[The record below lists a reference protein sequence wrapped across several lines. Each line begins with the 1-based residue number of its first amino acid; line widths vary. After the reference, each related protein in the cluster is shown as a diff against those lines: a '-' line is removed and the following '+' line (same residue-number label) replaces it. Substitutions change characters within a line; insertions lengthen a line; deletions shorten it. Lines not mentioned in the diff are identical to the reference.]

1 MLASLIPHIMALPQQ
16 QPKTLLNT
24 DKPSSSGRYPV
35 SLTDAFLSSSQFEPP
50 ATSRSRRRSSA
61 SRSSGSST
69 RPTIAQPSVGSR
81 RRNSVKSNNSVAADS
96 AGPSSSRGDK
106 PAAIPAISEDNDV
119 FYDLDDTDA
128 APSAQLQSQK
138 PACAATSATAGVAV
152 GATAGA
158 ASRDDASSLHTLS
171 SPQHLVSDRTK
182 ERSARIAKLK
192 TTDVQQAPEELIED
206 IGVASNALH
215 LFLNNRMV
223 EANEI
228 IAVHSDR
235 RLYYALGTA
244 ILATIKAI
252 MTFEHQDLG
261 TAIEYCKDT
270 IHIASLLRKQ
280 SSAIMS
286 FGNFVRGTGPSV
298 NRIASMDFI
307 QRHAELIYAECTLLK
322 SVLAIA
328 HSGDIFGFL
337 SEALHLRSCY
347 GMYRSF
353 DKYLKWAKAQPN
365 GGDVDAHFSS
375 GVYLG
380 NGIMLLILGLLPS
393 RLLRIMEVFGYE
405 GDVELGLKTLS
416 LAGNWN
422 SPSGPTSI
430 KDEGVRRAICDM
442 TLLCYHLVISSFI
455 PVPRVD
461 IDFAEKVLDFHL
473 QRYPHGMFFL
483 YFEGRLE
490 STQACSEDAIE
501 CFVESRDSQ
510 EEYIQLKHICYWDI
524 SLCAMSLLD
533 WKLSYDCHTVLAKE
547 NNWSKAVY
555 TYARAAALYQ
565 LGGDGDH
572 DEARRIMARVP
583 KLRQKIAGKSIPLE
597 KYVAR
602 KATRMEEQGRMLLP
616 GFELAYV
623 LHAFSYAPRYI
634 LHEKALPTVDRTIA
648 SFDSSTSVDDQCL
661 AHFLRGVILRNMI
674 YPEKHNKLRPKT
686 CPIPTAEGA
695 RMAEESLKFV
705 ADNGHRLEYDNY
717 LLYFSHYEL
726 GRLYIDM
733 GRSSEARSEL
743 ELVLSGK
750 NLGDVNRKGKYSMQ
764 NMALLR
770 SNGALELIK

>member
-252 MTFEHQDLG
+252 MTFEHQDPVSY
-261 TAIEYCKDT
+261 T
-270 IHIASLLRKQ
+270 
-280 SSAIMS
+280 
-286 FGNFVRGTGPSV
+286 
-298 NRIASMDFI
+298 
-307 QRHAELIYAECTLLK
+307 
-322 SVLAIA
+322 
-328 HSGDIFGFL
+328 
-337 SEALHLRSCY
+337 HL
-347 GMYRSF
+347 
-353 DKYLKWAKAQPN
+353 
-365 GGDVDAHFSS
+365 
-375 GVYLG
+375 
-380 NGIMLLILGLLPS
+380 
-393 RLLRIMEVFGYE
+393 
-405 GDVELGLKTLS
+405 T
-416 LAGNWN
+416 
-422 SPSGPTSI
+422 
-430 KDEGVRRAICDM
+430 
-442 TLLCYHLVISSFI
+442 
-455 PVPRVD
+455 
-461 IDFAEKVLDFHL
+461 
-473 QRYPHGMFFL
+473 
-483 YFEGRLE
+483 
-490 STQACSEDAIE
+490 
-501 CFVESRDSQ
+501 
-510 EEYIQLKHICYWDI
+510 
-524 SLCAMSLLD
+524 
-533 WKLSYDCHTVLAKE
+533 
-547 NNWSKAVY
+547 
-555 TYARAAALYQ
+555 
-565 LGGDGDH
+565 
-572 DEARRIMARVP
+572 
-583 KLRQKIAGKSIPLE
+583 
-597 KYVAR
+597 
-602 KATRMEEQGRMLLP
+602 
-616 GFELAYV
+616 
-623 LHAFSYAPRYI
+623 
-634 LHEKALPTVDRTIA
+634 LPT
-648 SFDSSTSVDDQCL
+648 
-661 AHFLRGVILRNMI
+661 
-674 YPEKHNKLRPKT
+674 
-686 CPIPTAEGA
+686 
-695 RMAEESLKFV
+695 
-705 ADNGHRLEYDNY
+705 
-717 LLYFSHYEL
+717 
-726 GRLYIDM
+726 
-733 GRSSEARSEL
+733 
-743 ELVLSGK
+743 
-750 NLGDVNRKGKYSMQ
+750 NR
-764 NMALLR
+764 
-770 SNGALELIK
+770 EV